1 MLKVAKFGGS
11 SMADAKQFEKVRDIV
26 RADPA
31 RKVIVVSAA
40 GKRSADDHKL
50 TDLLYLCYAHLQY
63 GVNCDA
69 VFQMICDRYI
79 AIRDECGLNVDIEA
93 ELDVLRRQMR
103 AGISEEELVSRG
115 EYFSALL
122 MADYLGYSFLDAELW
137 VRFQFDGSIDKEAS
151 YAALRR
157 LADGRSV
164 VIPGFY
170 GVTPDRKIRTFSRG
184 GSDIT
189 GALAAAALDAD
200 VYENWTD
207 VSGFL
212 MADPRIVPHPREI
225 SSITYKDLPHD
236 VSVGGRI
243 MLDDGLISLR
253 IESITDTDIVCTVEN
268 DGVIKTKKG
277 VNVPGVHLS
286 MPYMS
291 QRDRDDI
298 IFGAQQGFDFIA
310 ASFVRTAQDV
320 YDIRNLLNQY
330 DSNIRI
336 IAKIENREGVNN
348 IDSILAAADA
358 VMVARGD
365 LGVEI
370 DFTELPGIQKTI
382 IDRSFSFG
390 KPIVTATQMLDSMIV
405 NPRPTRAEISDVAN
419 AIYDGTSAIM
429 LSGETAA
436 GAYPVEALKTM
447 SAIAERTEQEN
458 HARFVPLA
466 ENTGKISVSDAT
478 AHAACLTARDVNAAA
493 IVTVS
498 ESGTTARLL
507 SKYRPQQPII
517 ACVMRE
523 QVQRQLSLS
532 WGITPLMMSLAHSTD
547 ELIEMSTALA
557 KENGYLHNGEL
568 AVVTAGVPV
577 GVSGTT
583 NMIKIHMVGNCLATG
598 VGVGPENAEVSNAT
612 GKACV
617 CRTMDEVRAKFKP
630 GMVLVVPSTSNEML
644 SFVRDAAALVVEEP
658 GLNSHAAIAGK
669 ALLKPTIV
677 GAVGATAHI
686 RDGLM
691 VAVDCAHGSVQR
703 LQA

>member
-1 MLKVAKFGGS
+1 MRKTKIICTLGPSTDQEGVLRELVANGMNVARFNFSHGS
-11 SMADAKQFEKVRDIV
+11 HEEHLGRFEKL
-26 RADPA
+26 
-31 RKVIVVSAA
+31 K
-40 GKRSADDHKL
+40 
-50 TDLLYLCYAHLQY
+50 
-63 GVNCDA
+63 
-69 VFQMICDRYI
+69 
-79 AIRDECGLNVDIEA
+79 AIR
-93 ELDVLRRQMR
+93 
-103 AGISEEELVSRG
+103 EELGKPVA
-115 EYFSALL
+115 ALL
-122 MADYLGYSFLDAELW
+122 DTKGPEIRLKDFKNGTEMLEAGQTFTLTTRDVEGT
-137 VRFQFDGSIDKEAS
+137 KE
-151 YAALRR
+151 
-157 LADGRSV
+157 
-164 VIPGFY
+164 IC
-170 GVTPDRKIRTFSRG
+170 
-184 GSDIT
+184 
-189 GALAAAALDAD
+189 
-200 VYENWTD
+200 
-207 VSGFL
+207 
-212 MADPRIVPHPREI
+212 
-225 SSITYKDLPHD
+225 SITYKDLPQD
-236 VSVGGRI
+236 VQPGGTI
-243 MLDDGLISLR
+243 MLDDGLIKLQ
-253 IESITDTDIVCTVEN
+253 IVTVNDTDIVCKVLN
-268 DGVIKTKKG
+268 NGKIKNKKG

-320 YDIRNLLNQY
+320 YDIRNLLNEY
-330 DSNIRI
+330 DSDIRI

-370 DFTELPGIQKTI
+370 DFTELPGIQKNI
-382 IDRSFSFG
+382 IERSFSFG

-458 HARFVPLA
+458 HSRFAPLT
-466 ENTGKISVSDAT
+466 ESTNGKISVSDAT
-478 AHAACLTARDVNAAA
+478 AHAACLTAKDVNAAA

-498 ESGTTARLL
+498 ESGNTARLL
-507 SKYRPQQPII
+507 SKYRPEQPII
-517 ACVMRE
+517 ACVMKE
-523 QVQRQLSLS
+523 QVQRQLALS

-547 ELIEMSTALA
+547 ELIEMSTSLA

-598 VGVGPENAEVSNAT
+598 VGVGRENADVTNAT

-617 CRTMDEVRAKFKP
+617 CRTLEEVRAKFKP
-630 GMVLVVPSTSNEML
+630 GMVLVVPSTSNEMMD
-644 SFVRDAAALVVEEP
+644 FVRDAAALVVEEP
-658 GLNSHAAIAGK
+658 GLNSHAAIVGK
-669 ALLKPTIV
+669 ALQKPTVV
-677 GAVGATAHI
+677 GAAGATSHI

>member
-1 MLKVAKFGGS
+1 MRKTKIICTLGPSTDKDGVLRELIANGMNVARFNFSHGS
-11 SMADAKQFEKVRDIV
+11 HEE
-26 RADPA
+26 
-31 RKVIVVSAA
+31 
-40 GKRSADDHKL
+40 HKGRL
-50 TDLLYLCYAHLQY
+50 DLLKS
-63 GVNCDA
+63 
-69 VFQMICDRYI
+69 
-79 AIRDECGLNVDIEA
+79 
-93 ELDVLRRQMR
+93 LR
-103 AGISEEELVSRG
+103 EELGKPVA
-115 EYFSALL
+115 ALL
-122 MADYLGYSFLDAELW
+122 DTKGPEIRLKDFKNGTEMLEAGQTFTLTTRDVEGT
-137 VRFQFDGSIDKEAS
+137 KE
-151 YAALRR
+151 
-157 LADGRSV
+157 
-164 VIPGFY
+164 IC
-170 GVTPDRKIRTFSRG
+170 
-184 GSDIT
+184 
-189 GALAAAALDAD
+189 
-200 VYENWTD
+200 
-207 VSGFL
+207 
-212 MADPRIVPHPREI
+212 
-225 SSITYKDLPHD
+225 SITYKDLPQD
-236 VSVGGRI
+236 VAPGGTI
-243 MLDDGLISLR
+243 MLDDGLIKLQ
-253 IESITDTDIVCTVEN
+253 IQTVNDTDIVCTVLN
-268 DGVIKTKKG
+268 NGKIKNKKG
-277 VNVPGVHLS
+277 VTVPGVHLS

-291 QRDRDDI
+291 QRDKDDI
-298 IFGAQQGFDFIA
+298 IFGIEQGFDFIA

-320 YDIRNLLNQY
+320 YEIRNLLNEY

-370 DFTELPGIQKTI
+370 DFTELPGIQKNI
-382 IDRSFSFG
+382 IERSFSFG
-390 KPIVTATQMLDSMIV
+390 KPIVTATQMLDSMMV

-447 SAIAERTEQEN
+447 SAIAERTETEN
-458 HARFVPLA
+458 HARVEYLTEA
-466 ENTGKISVSDAT
+466 TNGKISVSDAT
-478 AHAACLTARDVNAAA
+478 AHAACLTAKDVNAAA

-517 ACVMRE
+517 ACVMKE

-532 WGITPLMMSLAHSTD
+532 WGITSLMMPLAHSTD

-557 KENGYLHNGEL
+557 KENGFLHNGEL

-577 GVSGTT
+577 GISGTT

-617 CRTMDEVRAKFKP
+617 CRTLDEVRAKFKP

-644 SFVRDAAALVVEEP
+644 NYVRDAAALVVEEP
-658 GLNSHAAIAGK
+658 GLNSHAAIVGK
-669 ALLKPTIV
+669 ALLKPTVV
-677 GAVGATAHI
+677 GAVGATSHI

-691 VAVDCAHGSVQR
+691 IAVDCAHGSVQR

>member
-1 MLKVAKFGGS
+1 MRKTKIICTLGPSTDKDGVLRELIANGMNVARFNFSHGS
-11 SMADAKQFEKVRDIV
+11 HEE
-26 RADPA
+26 
-31 RKVIVVSAA
+31 
-40 GKRSADDHKL
+40 HKGRL
-50 TDLLYLCYAHLQY
+50 DLLKS
-63 GVNCDA
+63 
-69 VFQMICDRYI
+69 
-79 AIRDECGLNVDIEA
+79 
-93 ELDVLRRQMR
+93 LR
-103 AGISEEELVSRG
+103 EELGKPVA
-115 EYFSALL
+115 ALL
-122 MADYLGYSFLDAELW
+122 DTKGPEIRLKDFKHGTEMLEAGQTFTLTTRDVEGT
-137 VRFQFDGSIDKEAS
+137 KE
-151 YAALRR
+151 
-157 LADGRSV
+157 
-164 VIPGFY
+164 IC
-170 GVTPDRKIRTFSRG
+170 
-184 GSDIT
+184 
-189 GALAAAALDAD
+189 
-200 VYENWTD
+200 
-207 VSGFL
+207 
-212 MADPRIVPHPREI
+212 
-225 SSITYKDLPHD
+225 SITYKDLPQD
-236 VSVGGRI
+236 VAPGGTI
-243 MLDDGLISLR
+243 MLDDGLIKLQ
-253 IESITDTDIVCTVEN
+253 IQTVNDTDIVCTVLN
-268 DGVIKTKKG
+268 NGKIKNKKG

-291 QRDRDDI
+291 QRDKDDI
-298 IFGAQQGFDFIA
+298 IFGIEQGFDFIA

-320 YDIRNLLNQY
+320 YEIRNLLNEY

-390 KPIVTATQMLDSMIV
+390 KPIVTATQMLDSMMV

-447 SAIAERTEQEN
+447 SAIAERTEQEG
-458 HARFVPLA
+458 HYLRGRLMEP
-466 ENTGKISVSDAT
+466 NTGKISVSDAT
-478 AHAACLTARDVNAAA
+478 AHAACLTAKDVNAAA

-517 ACVMRE
+517 ACVMKE

-532 WGITPLMMSLAHSTD
+532 WGITSLMMPLAHSTD

-557 KENGYLHNGEL
+557 KENGFLHDGEL

-577 GVSGTT
+577 GISGTT

-617 CRTMDEVRAKFKP
+617 CRTLDEVHAKFKP

-644 SFVRDAAALVVEEP
+644 NYVRDAAALVVEEP

-669 ALLKPTIV
+669 ALLKPTVV
-677 GAVGATAHI
+677 GAVGATSHI

-691 VAVDCAHGSVQR
+691 IAVDCAHGSVQR

>member
-1 MLKVAKFGGS
+1 MRKTKIICTLGPSTDKDGVLRELVANGMNVARFNFSHGSYEEHKGRLDMLKA
-11 SMADAKQFEKVRDIV
+11 V
-26 RADPA
+26 RA
-31 RKVIVVSAA
+31 
-40 GKRSADDHKL
+40 
-50 TDLLYLCYAHLQY
+50 
-63 GVNCDA
+63 
-69 VFQMICDRYI
+69 
-79 AIRDECGLNVDIEA
+79 ELNKPVA
-93 ELDVLRRQMR
+93 
-103 AGISEEELVSRG
+103 
-115 EYFSALL
+115 ALL
-122 MADYLGYSFLDAELW
+122 DTKGPEIRL
-137 VRFQFDGSIDKEAS
+137 KE
-151 YAALRR
+151 
-157 LADGRSV
+157 
-164 VIPGFY
+164 FKN
-170 GVTPDRKIRTFSRG
+170 GVEMLEAGQTF
-184 GSDIT
+184 T
-189 GALAAAALDAD
+189 L
-200 VYENWTD
+200 TT
-207 VSGFL
+207 
-212 MADPRIVPHPREI
+212 REVEGTKEI
-225 SSITYKDLPHD
+225 CSITYKDLPQD
-236 VSVGGRI
+236 VHEGGTI
-243 MLDDGLISLR
+243 MLDDGLIKLAIKSV
-253 IESITDTDIVCTVEN
+253 TDTDIVCEVLN
-268 DGVIKTKKG
+268 SGKIKTKKG

-286 MPYMS
+286 MPYLS

-298 IFGAQQGFDFIA
+298 IFGVQQGFDFIA

-320 YDIRNLLNQY
+320 YDIRNLLNEY

-390 KPIVTATQMLDSMIV
+390 KPIVTATQMLDSMMV

-447 SAIAERTEQEN
+447 SAIAERTEQEG
-458 HARFVPLA
+458 HYLRGRLMEP
-466 ENTGKISVSDAT
+466 NTGKISVSDAT
-478 AHAACLTARDVNAAA
+478 AHAACLTAKDVNAAA

-517 ACVMRE
+517 ACVMKE
-523 QVQRQLSLS
+523 QVQRQLALS
-532 WGITPLMMSLAHSTD
+532 WGITPLMMPLAHSTD

-557 KENGYLHNGEL
+557 EKNGYLHNGEL
-568 AVVTAGVPV
+568 TVVTAGVPV

-617 CRTMDEVRAKFKP
+617 CRTLDEVRAKFKP

-644 SFVRDAAALVVEEP
+644 NYVRDAAALVVEEP

-669 ALLKPTIV
+669 ALLKPTVV
-677 GAVGATAHI
+677 GAVGATSHI

-691 VAVDCAHGSVQR
+691 IAVDCAHGSVQS

>member
-1 MLKVAKFGGS
+1 M
-11 SMADAKQFEKVRDIV
+11 
-26 RADPA
+26 
-31 RKVIVVSAA
+31 RKTKIICTLGPS
-40 GKRSADDHKL
+40 
-50 TDLLYLCYAHLQY
+50 TDKE
-63 GVNCDA
+63 G
-69 VFQMICDRYI
+69 
-79 AIRDECGLNVDIEA
+79 
-93 ELDVLRRQMR
+93 VLRELVANGMNVARFNFSHGSHEEHLGR
-103 AGISEEELVSRG
+103 LEKLKSIREELGKPVA
-115 EYFSALL
+115 ALL
-122 MADYLGYSFLDAELW
+122 DTKGPEIRLKDFKNGTEMLEAGQMFTLTTREVEGT
-137 VRFQFDGSIDKEAS
+137 KE
-151 YAALRR
+151 
-157 LADGRSV
+157 
-164 VIPGFY
+164 IC
-170 GVTPDRKIRTFSRG
+170 
-184 GSDIT
+184 
-189 GALAAAALDAD
+189 
-200 VYENWTD
+200 
-207 VSGFL
+207 
-212 MADPRIVPHPREI
+212 
-225 SSITYKDLPHD
+225 SITYKDLPQD
-236 VSVGGRI
+236 VQPGGTI
-243 MLDDGLISLR
+243 MLDDGLIKLQ
-253 IESITDTDIVCTVEN
+253 IQTVNDTDIVCKVLN
-268 DGVIKTKKG
+268 SGKIKNKKG

-320 YDIRNLLNQY
+320 YDIRNLLNEY
-330 DSNIRI
+330 DSDIRI

-370 DFTELPGIQKTI
+370 DFTELPGIQKNI
-382 IDRSFSFG
+382 IERSFSFG

-458 HARFVPLA
+458 HSRFAPLT
-466 ENTGKISVSDAT
+466 ESTNGKISVSDAT
-478 AHAACLTARDVNAAA
+478 AHAACLTAKDVNAAA

-498 ESGTTARLL
+498 ESGNTARLL
-507 SKYRPQQPII
+507 SKYRPEQPII
-517 ACVMRE
+517 ACVMKE
-523 QVQRQLSLS
+523 QVQRQLALS

-547 ELIEMSTALA
+547 ELIEMSTSLA

-598 VGVGPENAEVSNAT
+598 VGVGRENADVTNAT

-617 CRTMDEVRAKFKP
+617 CRTLEEVRAKFKP
-630 GMVLVVPSTSNEML
+630 GMVLVVPSTSNEMMD
-644 SFVRDAAALVVEEP
+644 FVRDAAALVVEEP
-658 GLNSHAAIAGK
+658 GLNSHAAIVGK
-669 ALLKPTIV
+669 ALQKPTVV
-677 GAVGATAHI
+677 GAAGATSHI

>member
-1 MLKVAKFGGS
+1 MRQTKIICTLGPS
-11 SMADAKQFEKVRDIV
+11 
-26 RADPA
+26 
-31 RKVIVVSAA
+31 
-40 GKRSADDHKL
+40 
-50 TDLLYLCYAHLQY
+50 TDK
-63 GVNCDA
+63 G
-69 VFQMICDRYI
+69 
-79 AIRDECGLNVDIEA
+79 
-93 ELDVLRRQMR
+93 DVLRDLIANGMNVARFNFSHGSYEEHGGRLAKLKSLRQ
-103 AGISEEELVSRG
+103 ELGKPVA
-115 EYFSALL
+115 ALL
-122 MADYLGYSFLDAELW
+122 DTKGPEIRL
-137 VRFQFDGSIDKEAS
+137 KE
-151 YAALRR
+151 
-157 LADGRSV
+157 
-164 VIPGFY
+164 FKN
-170 GVTPDRKIRTFSRG
+170 GVEMLEAGQTF
-184 GSDIT
+184 T
-189 GALAAAALDAD
+189 L
-200 VYENWTD
+200 TT
-207 VSGFL
+207 
-212 MADPRIVPHPREI
+212 REVEGTKEI
-225 SSITYKDLPHD
+225 CSITYKDLPQD
-236 VSVGGRI
+236 VHEGGTI
-243 MLDDGLISLR
+243 MLDDGLIKLR
-253 IESITDTDIVCTVEN
+253 ITNVTDTDITCEVLN
-268 DGVIKTKKG
+268 SGKIKTKKG

-286 MPYMS
+286 MPYLS

-298 IFGAQQGFDFIA
+298 IFGVQQGFDFIA

-320 YDIRNLLNQY
+320 YDIRNLLNEY

-370 DFTELPGIQKTI
+370 DFTELPGIQKSV

-390 KPIVTATQMLDSMIV
+390 KPIVTATQMLDSMMV

-447 SAIAERTEQEN
+447 SAIAERTENEVHYRDNRLVDASNGQ
-458 HARFVPLA
+458 
-466 ENTGKISVSDAT
+466 ISVSDAT
-478 AHAACLTARDVNAAA
+478 AHAACLTAKDVNASA

-498 ESGTTARLL
+498 ESGNTARLL
-507 SKYRPQQPII
+507 SKYRPAQPII
-517 ACVMRE
+517 ACVMSE
-523 QVQRQLSLS
+523 QVQRQLAIS
-532 WGITPLMMSLAHSTD
+532 WGITPLMMALAHNTD
-547 ELIEMSTALA
+547 ELIEMSTSLA
-557 KENGYLHNGEL
+557 KENGYLHDGEL

-583 NMIKIHMVGNCLATG
+583 NMIKIHMIGNCLATG
-598 VGVGPENAEVSNAT
+598 VGIGPEGSALANAT

-617 CRTMDEVRAKFKP
+617 CHNLDELRAKFKP
-630 GMVLVVPSTSNEML
+630 GMVLVVSSTSNEML
-644 SFVRDAAALVVEEP
+644 SYVRDAAAIVVEEP

-677 GAVGATAHI
+677 GAAGATSHI

>member
-1 MLKVAKFGGS
+1 MRKTKIICTLGPSTDKDGVLRELVANGMNVARFNFSHGSYEEHKGRLDNLK
-11 SMADAKQFEKVRDIV
+11 
-26 RADPA
+26 
-31 RKVIVVSAA
+31 
-40 GKRSADDHKL
+40 
-50 TDLLYLCYAHLQY
+50 
-63 GVNCDA
+63 
-69 VFQMICDRYI
+69 
-79 AIRDECGLNVDIEA
+79 AIRA
-93 ELDVLRRQMR
+93 ELGKPV
-103 AGISEEELVSRG
+103 A
-115 EYFSALL
+115 ALL
-122 MADYLGYSFLDAELW
+122 DTKGPEIRL
-137 VRFQFDGSIDKEAS
+137 KE
-151 YAALRR
+151 
-157 LADGRSV
+157 
-164 VIPGFY
+164 FKN
-170 GVTPDRKIRTFSRG
+170 GVEMLEAGQTF
-184 GSDIT
+184 T
-189 GALAAAALDAD
+189 L
-200 VYENWTD
+200 TT
-207 VSGFL
+207 
-212 MADPRIVPHPREI
+212 REVEGTKEI
-225 SSITYKDLPHD
+225 CSITYKDLPQD
-236 VSVGGRI
+236 VHEGGTI
-243 MLDDGLISLR
+243 MLDDGLIKLR
-253 IESITDTDIVCTVEN
+253 ITNVTDTDITCEVLN
-268 DGVIKTKKG
+268 SGKIKNKKG

-286 MPYMS
+286 MPYLS

-298 IFGAQQGFDFIA
+298 IFGVQQGFDFIA

-320 YDIRNLLNQY
+320 YDIRNLLNEY

-370 DFTELPGIQKTI
+370 DFTELPGIQKSV

-390 KPIVTATQMLDSMIV
+390 KPIVTATQMLDSMMV

-447 SAIAERTEQEN
+447 SAIAERTENEVHYRDNRLVDASKGQ
-458 HARFVPLA
+458 
-466 ENTGKISVSDAT
+466 ISVSDAT
-478 AHAACLTARDVNAAA
+478 AHAACLTAKDVNASA

-498 ESGTTARLL
+498 ESGNTARLL
-507 SKYRPQQPII
+507 SKYRPAQPII
-517 ACVMRE
+517 ACVMNE
-523 QVQRQLSLS
+523 QVQRQLAIS
-532 WGITPLMMSLAHSTD
+532 WGITPLMMALAHSTD
-547 ELIEMSTALA
+547 ELIEMSTSLA
-557 KENGYLHNGEL
+557 KENGYLHDGEL

-583 NMIKIHMVGNCLATG
+583 NMIKIHMIGNCLATG
-598 VGVGPENAEVSNAT
+598 VGIGPEGSALANAT

-617 CRTMDEVRAKFKP
+617 CHNLDELRAKFKP

-644 SFVRDAAALVVEEP
+644 SYVRDAAAIVVEEP

-677 GAVGATAHI
+677 GAAGATSHI

-691 VAVDCAHGSVQR
+691 IAVDCAHGSVQR

>member
-1 MLKVAKFGGS
+1 M
-11 SMADAKQFEKVRDIV
+11 
-26 RADPA
+26 
-31 RKVIVVSAA
+31 RKTKIICTLGPS
-40 GKRSADDHKL
+40 
-50 TDLLYLCYAHLQY
+50 TDKE
-63 GVNCDA
+63 G
-69 VFQMICDRYI
+69 
-79 AIRDECGLNVDIEA
+79 
-93 ELDVLRRQMR
+93 VLRELIANGMNVARFNFSHGSHEEHLGR
-103 AGISEEELVSRG
+103 LEKLKALREELGKPVA
-115 EYFSALL
+115 ALL
-122 MADYLGYSFLDAELW
+122 DTKGPE
-137 VRFQFDGSIDKEAS
+137 I
-151 YAALRR
+151 R
-157 LADGRSV
+157 LKD
-164 VIPGFY
+164 FKN
-170 GVTPDRKIRTFSRG
+170 GVENLVAGQTFTLTTR
-184 GSDIT
+184 
-189 GALAAAALDAD
+189 D
-200 VYENWTD
+200 VEGTN
-207 VSGFL
+207 
-212 MADPRIVPHPREI
+212 EI
-225 SSITYKDLPHD
+225 CSITYKDLPMD
-236 VSVGGRI
+236 VEPNGTI
-243 MLDDGLISLR
+243 MLDDGLIKLQ
-253 IESITDTDIVCTVEN
+253 IQTVNDTDIVCTVLN
-268 DGVIKTKKG
+268 NGKIKNKKG

-291 QRDRDDI
+291 QRDKDDI
-298 IFGAQQGFDFIA
+298 IFGIEQGFDFIA

-320 YDIRNLLNQY
+320 YEIRNLLNEY

-390 KPIVTATQMLDSMIV
+390 KPIVTATQMLDSMMV

-447 SAIAERTEQEN
+447 SAIAERTEQEG
-458 HARFVPLA
+458 HYLRGRLMEP
-466 ENTGKISVSDAT
+466 NTGKISVSDAT
-478 AHAACLTARDVNAAA
+478 AHAACLTAKDVNAAA

-517 ACVMRE
+517 ACVMKE

-532 WGITPLMMSLAHSTD
+532 WGITSLMMPLAHSTD

-557 KENGYLHNGEL
+557 KENGFLHDGEL

-577 GVSGTT
+577 GISGTT

-617 CRTMDEVRAKFKP
+617 CRTLDEVHAKFKP

-644 SFVRDAAALVVEEP
+644 NYVRDAAALVVEEP

-669 ALLKPTIV
+669 ALLKPTVV
-677 GAVGATAHI
+677 GAVGATSHI

-691 VAVDCAHGSVQR
+691 IAVDCAHGSVQR

>member
-1 MLKVAKFGGS
+1 M
-11 SMADAKQFEKVRDIV
+11 
-26 RADPA
+26 
-31 RKVIVVSAA
+31 RKTKIICTLGPS
-40 GKRSADDHKL
+40 
-50 TDLLYLCYAHLQY
+50 TDKE
-63 GVNCDA
+63 G
-69 VFQMICDRYI
+69 
-79 AIRDECGLNVDIEA
+79 
-93 ELDVLRRQMR
+93 VLRDLIANGMNVARFNFSHGSHEEHLGR
-103 AGISEEELVSRG
+103 LEKLKALREELGKPVA
-115 EYFSALL
+115 ALL
-122 MADYLGYSFLDAELW
+122 DTKGPE
-137 VRFQFDGSIDKEAS
+137 I
-151 YAALRR
+151 R
-157 LADGRSV
+157 LKD
-164 VIPGFY
+164 FKN
-170 GVTPDRKIRTFSRG
+170 GVENLVAGQTFTLTTR
-184 GSDIT
+184 
-189 GALAAAALDAD
+189 D
-200 VYENWTD
+200 VEGTN
-207 VSGFL
+207 
-212 MADPRIVPHPREI
+212 EI
-225 SSITYKDLPHD
+225 CSITYKDLPMD
-236 VSVGGRI
+236 VEPNGTI
-243 MLDDGLISLR
+243 MLDDGLIKLQ
-253 IESITDTDIVCTVEN
+253 IQTVNDTDIVCTVLN
-268 DGVIKTKKG
+268 SGKIKNKKG

-291 QRDRDDI
+291 QRDKDDI
-298 IFGAQQGFDFIA
+298 IFGIEQGFDFIA

-320 YDIRNLLNQY
+320 YEIRNLLNEY

-390 KPIVTATQMLDSMIV
+390 KPIVTATQMLDSMMV

-447 SAIAERTEQEN
+447 SAIAERTEQEG
-458 HARFVPLA
+458 HYLRGRLMEP
-466 ENTGKISVSDAT
+466 NTGKISVSDAT
-478 AHAACLTARDVNAAA
+478 AHAACLTAKDVNAAA

-517 ACVMRE
+517 ACVMKE

-532 WGITPLMMSLAHSTD
+532 WGITSLMMPLAHSTD

-557 KENGYLHNGEL
+557 KENGFLHNGEL

-577 GVSGTT
+577 GISGTT

-617 CRTMDEVRAKFKP
+617 CRTLDEVHAKFKP

-644 SFVRDAAALVVEEP
+644 NYVRDAAALVVEEP

-669 ALLKPTIV
+669 ALLKPTVV
-677 GAVGATAHI
+677 GAVGATSHI

-691 VAVDCAHGSVQR
+691 IAVDCAHGSVQS

>member
-1 MLKVAKFGGS
+1 M
-11 SMADAKQFEKVRDIV
+11 
-26 RADPA
+26 
-31 RKVIVVSAA
+31 RKTKIICTLGPS
-40 GKRSADDHKL
+40 
-50 TDLLYLCYAHLQY
+50 TDKE
-63 GVNCDA
+63 G
-69 VFQMICDRYI
+69 
-79 AIRDECGLNVDIEA
+79 
-93 ELDVLRRQMR
+93 VLRELIANGMNVARFNFSHGSHEEHLGR
-103 AGISEEELVSRG
+103 LEKLKALREELGKPVA
-115 EYFSALL
+115 ALL
-122 MADYLGYSFLDAELW
+122 DTKGPE
-137 VRFQFDGSIDKEAS
+137 I
-151 YAALRR
+151 R
-157 LADGRSV
+157 LKD
-164 VIPGFY
+164 FKN
-170 GVTPDRKIRTFSRG
+170 GVENLVAGQTFTLTTR
-184 GSDIT
+184 
-189 GALAAAALDAD
+189 D
-200 VYENWTD
+200 VEGTN
-207 VSGFL
+207 
-212 MADPRIVPHPREI
+212 EI
-225 SSITYKDLPHD
+225 CSITYKDLPMD
-236 VSVGGRI
+236 VEPNGTI
-243 MLDDGLISLR
+243 MLDDGLIKLQ
-253 IESITDTDIVCTVEN
+253 IQTVNDTDIVCTVLN
-268 DGVIKTKKG
+268 NGKIKNKKG

-291 QRDRDDI
+291 QRDKDDI
-298 IFGAQQGFDFIA
+298 IFGIQQGYDFIA

-370 DFTELPGIQKTI
+370 DFTELPGIQKNI

-390 KPIVTATQMLDSMIV
+390 KPIVTATQMLDSMMV

-447 SAIAERTEQEN
+447 SAIAERTENEP
-458 HARFVPLA
+458 HYRDERFKDA
-466 ENTGKISVSDAT
+466 AHGQISVSDAT

-498 ESGTTARLL
+498 ESGNTARLL
-507 SKYRPQQPII
+507 SKYRPTQPII
-517 ACVMRE
+517 ACVMNE

-532 WGITPLMMSLAHSTD
+532 WGITTLLMGPAKSTD

-557 KENGYLHNGEL
+557 QKNGYLHNGEL

-583 NMIKIHMVGNCLATG
+583 NMIKIHMVGNCLSTG
-598 VGVGPENAEVSNAT
+598 VGVGRENADLTSAS

-617 CRTMDEVRAKFKP
+617 CRTLDEVRAKFKP
-630 GMVLVVPSTSNEML
+630 GMVLVVPSTTNEML
-644 SFVRDAAALVVEEP
+644 EYVRDAAALVVEEA

-677 GAVGATAHI
+677 GALGACSHI
-686 RDGLM
+686 RDGLDI
-691 VAVDCAHGSVQR
+691 AVDCAHGSVQR